1 MKSTERKIRHVAIIP
16 DGNRHWAK
24 KRGLLPWQGHVRAAK
39 RITEVVRA
47 AFELEI
53 PYLTVWGGSYDNLTK
68 RSEKEIRVLD
78 NIYRSLAKKFIKD
91 KDAGKRGVRI
101 RVLGEWLKLLSKE
114 TVQALYRAE
123 ETTKEHNNYNLTLL
137 IGYNGDRE
145 MIAAVNQL
153 LSGGV
158 KKISEE
164 DLKGRLWTK
173 DLPPV
178 NLIIRTGGEPH
189 LSTGFMM
196 WDTRHSQL
204 YFTEKMWP
212 DFTAKD
218 IKDTIA
224 YYERRE
230 RRLGA

>member
-78 NIYRSLAKKFIKD
+78 NIYRSLAEKLIKD
-91 KDAGKRGVRI
+91 KDTSKKGVRVRI
-101 RVLGEWLKLLSKE
+101 LGEWPKLLSKE
-114 TVQALYRAE
+114 TTQALYRVE
-123 ETTKEHNNYNLTLL
+123 EITKEHNNYNLTLL

-196 WDTRHSQL
+196 WDIMYSQL
-204 YFTEKMWP
+204 YFTDRLWP
-212 DFTAKD
+212 DFTRKD
-218 IKDTIA
+218 LEKA
-224 YYERRE
+224 VKYYTTLE